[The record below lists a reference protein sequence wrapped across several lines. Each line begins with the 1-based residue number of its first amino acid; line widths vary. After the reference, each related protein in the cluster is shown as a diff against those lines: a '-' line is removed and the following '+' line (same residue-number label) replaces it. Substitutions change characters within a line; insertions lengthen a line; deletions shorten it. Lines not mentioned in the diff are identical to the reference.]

1 MNEPFDTIEETLA
14 DIAAGKLVIVTDDE
28 NRENEGDLVMA
39 ASKATP
45 QTVNMMIRHARGL
58 ICVPTVEHQ
67 LRRLGISQ
75 MVPENRE
82 SQRTAFAVAVD
93 AAEGMVK
100 WCRENA
106 ALSGLAKAPI
116 RYIADDCLKFVRREY
131 KRGRRYDAIIMD
143 PPTYGRGSTGEMWKL
158 EDHLWELMVECR
170 ALLTESPLF
179 FLLNAYTARLSPTVV
194 ANLLSES
201 MTGCGGTI
209 TAGEVGLSIKRD
221 GKILPCG
228 IYGRWEA

>member
-1 MNEPFDTIEETLA
+1 MNEPFDTIEEALA

-45 QTVNMMIRHARGL
+45 ETVNMMIRHARGL

-93 AAEGMVK
+93 AAEG
-100 WCRENA
+100 
-106 ALSGLAKAPI
+106 I
-116 RYIADDCLKFVRREY
+116 
-131 KRGRRYDAIIMD
+131 
-143 PPTYGRGSTGEMWKL
+143 STGISAY
-158 EDHLWELMVECR
+158 DR
-170 ALLTESPLF
+170 AK
-179 FLLNAYTARLSPTVV
+179 
-194 ANLLSES
+194 
-201 MTGCGGTI
+201 TI
-209 TAGEVGLSIKRD
+209 
-221 GKILPCG
+221 
-228 IYGRWEA
+228 